1 MSELLIDRNNGI
13 SGRQFL
19 PTSLRALIIAGAYWV
34 LSLSLTNLSGSVASF
49 IGCLSACFIA
59 DHYIRRPPF
68 SYYRTGVLIAVYG
81 VILLVGLALS
91 ELVVVSSFL
100 ANLLSP
106 LTSYHTGEFIKWL
119 FISASVTAAL
129 RTCAL
134 RFSWG
139 AVLEIIFVA
148 TAFVITLSAHR
159 NGMIHRPYFIGDYA
173 LMRGM
178 DPSAILMA
186 FGCGAVLCLAA
197 LLMMENNHRRLP
209 WHFAVL
215 GMLCFSLLAYVQV
228 FGLPTPSY
236 TDDLGLTGA
245 ELGAGSTQDDNPF
258 RDGENDTDNLQA
270 PVAIV
275 LFRDDYQPLNGSYYF
290 RETAYSQWNGNLL
303 DVTDREDMDRDLIE
317 NFTSTS
323 IAVEQG
329 LLSDRSARRVRTSV
343 GMLTPHRRPFG
354 LETPAVYTATPNPNN
369 LRFKR
374 TYDVESLA
382 PDFSFDDLIGQET
395 GSDAWSDEVWDEYL
409 RLPDDRR
416 YQQLAEEL
424 VASLRPQY
432 ANDPF
437 AKAFTIKN
445 YLDENGIYSLKNAHA
460 YEQDPAASFLF
471 GDLTGYCM
479 HFAFAATYMY
489 RSLGIPA
496 RVGIGY
502 SVPASNRAGGSALL
516 VQAIHGHAWPEVYF
530 EDYGWVIID
539 PAPQQTLVDMTTDPQ
554 NSLQQMLGDMLRNE
568 ASFNDFLGEQ
578 QGTGFPWQTVLNS
591 IYVLAGLALVIGYA
605 VKYYRLRIPSRSS
618 NLDLHKIG
626 YRAILDRLSSLGYR
640 RKPGESR
647 EAFAT
652 RMASIA
658 PTFDTATQEHLSCAL
673 GSRHWQKSEQSFN
686 WNTASKD
693 VVKQLNSKIPRW
705 KKLLAVLNPYSWLT
719 TR

>member
-1 MSELLIDRNNGI
+1 MSDILFDRNNRI
-13 SGRQFL
+13 PGRQLL
-19 PTSLRALIIAGAYWV
+19 PTSLRALIIAAGYWV
-34 LSLSLTNLSGSVASF
+34 LSLSLTNLSGSVATF
-49 IGCLSACFIA
+49 VGCLTACFLA
-59 DHYIRRPPF
+59 DHFVRQPPF
-68 SYYRTGVLIAVYG
+68 KHYRTGIMLAAFG
-81 VILLVGLALS
+81 LLLLLGLSLS
-91 ELVVVSSFL
+91 QLVVASSML
-100 ANLLSP
+100 VNLMSP
-106 LTSYHTGEFIKWL
+106 LASYHIGEFIKWL
-119 FISASVTAAL
+119 FISAMITSAL

-139 AVLEIIFVA
+139 AVLEIVFVA

-173 LMRGM
+173 LMRGI

-245 ELGAGSTQDDNPF
+245 ELGAGSNQDDNPF
-258 RDGENDTDNLQA
+258 RDGENNADNLQA

-275 LFRDDYQPLNGSYYF
+275 LFRDDYEPLNGSYYF

-303 DVTDREDMDRDLIE
+303 DVTDREDMDPDLIE
-317 NFTSTS
+317 NFTNTS
-323 IAVEQG
+323 IQVEEG
-329 LLSDRSARRVRTSV
+329 LLSERSTRQVRTSV

-354 LETPAVYTATPNPNN
+354 LETPNVYTATPNPNN

-382 PDFSFDDLIGQET
+382 PDFTFDQLIGQET
-395 GSDAWSDEVWDEYL
+395 GSDSWTDEVWEEYL
-409 RLPDDRR
+409 RLPDDQR

-424 VASLRPQY
+424 IGSLRPEY
-432 ANDPF
+432 ADDPF

-489 RSLGIPA
+489 RSLGIPT

-539 PAPQQTLVDMTTDPQ
+539 PAPQQTLVDMSTDPQ

-568 ASFNDFLGEQ
+568 ASFNDYLGEQ
-578 QGTGFPWQTVLNS
+578 QGAGFPWQVLLNG
-591 IYVLAGLALVIGYA
+591 IYVLVGLVLVWGYA
-605 VKYYRLRIPSRSS
+605 VKFHRLRIPGNSKQ
-618 NLDLHKIG
+618 LHKVG
-626 YRAILDRLSSLGYR
+626 YRAILDRLSALGYR
-640 RKPGESR
+640 RKRGESR
-647 EAFAT
+647 ESFAA
-652 RMASIA
+652 RMAALA
-658 PTFDTATQEHLSCAL
+658 PTFDLATQQHLACAL
-673 GSRHWQKSEQSFN
+673 GDQSWQQSEQEFN
-686 WNTASKD
+686 WNTANKE
-693 VVKQLNSKIPRW
+693 VLKQLDRKIPRW
-705 KKLLAVLNPYSWLT
+705 KKVLGTLNPYSWLT

>member
-1 MSELLIDRNNGI
+1 MTEFLNDRNNRI
-13 SGRQFL
+13 SGRQIL
-19 PTSLRALIIAGAYWV
+19 PTSLRALILAAGYWV

-49 IGCLSACFIA
+49 MGCLAACFIA
-59 DHYIRRPPF
+59 DHFVKRPPL
-68 SYYRTGVLIAVYG
+68 SHYRTSVILAVCA
-81 VILLVGLALS
+81 VALLVGLSLS
-91 ELVVVSSFL
+91 QLVVASSVL
-100 ANLLSP
+100 AS
-106 LTSYHTGEFIKWL
+106 LTSPMTVYHAGEFIKWL
-119 FISASVTAAL
+119 FISIMITSAL

-139 AVLEIIFVA
+139 AVLEIVFVA

-173 LMRGM
+173 LMRGI

-186 FGCGAVLCLAA
+186 MGCGAVLCLAA
-197 LLMMENNHRRLP
+197 LLMMESNHRRLP
-209 WHFAVL
+209 WHFGVL
-215 GMLCFSLLAYVQV
+215 GMLCFSLLAYVQF

-245 ELGAGSTQDDNPF
+245 ELGTGANQDDNPF
-258 RDGENDTDNLQA
+258 RDGENNADNLQA

-275 LFRDDYQPLNGSYYF
+275 LFRDDYEPLNGSYYF

-317 NFTSTS
+317 NFTNTS
-323 IAVEQG
+323 VQVEDG
-329 LLSDRSARRVRTSV
+329 LLRERSSRQVRTSV

-354 LETPAVYTATPNPNN
+354 LETPSVYTASPNPNN

-382 PDFSFDDLIGQET
+382 PVFEFDDLIGQET
-395 GSDAWSDEVWDEYL
+395 GSDDWSDEVWEEYL
-409 RLPDDRR
+409 RLPDDSR

-424 VASLRPQY
+424 IGTLRPQY
-432 ANDPF
+432 ADDPF

-445 YLDENGIYSLKNAHA
+445 YLDENGIYSLANAHA

-516 VQAIHGHAWPEVYF
+516 IQAIHGHAWPEVYF
-530 EDYGWVIID
+530 KDYGWVIID
-539 PAPQQTLVDMTTDPQ
+539 PAPQQTLVDMSTDPQ
-554 NSLQQMLGDMLRNE
+554 NSLQQLLGDMLRNE
-568 ASFNDFLGEQ
+568 ASFNDFVGSQ
-578 QGTGFPWQTVLNS
+578 RGAGIPWQVLFNGL
-591 IYVLAGLALVIGYA
+591 YVLVGLALAWGYS
-605 VKYYRLRIPSRSS
+605 VKVYRLRIPAHS
-618 NLDLHKIG
+618 NRGNLHKVG
-626 YRAILDRLSSLGYR
+626 YRAILDRLSALGYR
-640 RKPGESR
+640 RKRGESR
-647 EAFAT
+647 ESFAA
-652 RMASIA
+652 RIASLA
-658 PTFDTATQEHLSCAL
+658 PSFDQVTQQHLACAL
-673 GSRHWQKSEQSFN
+673 GDQSSQQSRQDFN
-686 WNTASKD
+686 WNTASKEI
-693 VVKQLNSKIPRW
+693 VMQLDSKIPRW
-705 KKLLAVLNPYSWLT
+705 KKLLGILNPYSWLT